1 MATSDTDRGQA
12 AADEP
17 ITNEGILED
26 DPESVAVRGR
36 GRTADNPTEI
46 PWRGWRDILVR
57 VYHRIIQD
65 RIGLIAAGVTFYA
78 MMGLFPAIVA
88 LVSIYGLVTD
98 ASSLQDQIQ
107 FLSGYLPRDA
117 LSLLSTELH
126 RITQVRG
133 GSLGIAAIASIAVAL
148 WSVNSAVLA
157 LFQSLNVAYGEA
169 EKRSIFKLYSTG
181 FLVTIGIIIVTV
193 LVVNI
198 IIVLPLLLS
207 ALGFSEETEF
217 IMRLISAPLFFVLMV
232 TAASILYR
240 VGPSR
245 RDAKWNWISLGSVLF
260 SSLWIAVALGLSFYL
275 SRFAD
280 YTATYGSL
288 GAAIG
293 LMLWIYAAVYI
304 FLAGAEINAEIEH
317 QTARDTTVGPDRP
330 MGQRGAHVADTVGA
344 VSDD

>member
-1 MATSDTDRGQA
+1 MTKATANGETKPGEEGRSAEGVLDDVV
-12 AADEP
+12 EP
-17 ITNEGILED
+17 V
-26 DPESVAVRGR
+26 PVPGR
-36 GRTADNPTEI
+36 GREASSPVDI
-46 PWRGWRDILVR
+46 PARGWGDILRR
-57 VYHRIIQD
+57 VYKRIIQD

-78 MMGLFPAIVA
+78 MLGLFPAIVA

-98 ASSLQDQIQ
+98 ASALQEQIQ
-107 FLSGYLPRDA
+107 FLAGYVPQDA

-126 RITQVRG
+126 RITDLRG

-157 LFQSLNVAYGEA
+157 LFQALNVAYGEA
-169 EKRSIFKLYSTG
+169 EKRSIVRLYATG
-181 FLVTIGIIIVTV
+181 FTVTIGIIVVAVI
-193 LVVNI
+193 VVNT

-207 ALGFSEETEF
+207 AVGFSERAEF
-217 IMRLISAPLFFVLMV
+217 IMRLISAPLFFIFMTV
-232 TAASILYR
+232 AASILYR
-240 VGPSR
+240 IGPSR
-245 RDAKWNWISLGSVLF
+245 RDARWHWISLGSVIF
-260 SSLWIAVALGLSFYL
+260 SAIWIAVALGLSFYL

-317 QTARDTTVGPDRP
+317 QTSHDTTVGPDRP
-330 MGQRGAHVADTVGA
+330 MGERGAHVADTLGA
-344 VSDD
+344 VAEK